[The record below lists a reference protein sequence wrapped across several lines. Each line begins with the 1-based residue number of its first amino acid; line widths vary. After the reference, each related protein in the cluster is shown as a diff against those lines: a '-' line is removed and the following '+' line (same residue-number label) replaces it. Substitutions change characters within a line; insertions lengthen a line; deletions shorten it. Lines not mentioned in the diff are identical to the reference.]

1 MKSRAF
7 SWEIHDL
14 VGQFIAAFDDVVI
27 GRFNRSREEKDRIE
41 VAYVYQ
47 PKARVLHDIENRAQ
61 NLKLPIASVVIDSV
75 SRNNNRAFNKIEGFT
90 YPARIQDRFSK
101 TTVKIPPVVPVD
113 IKVKL
118 SLLATYQTDIDQLI
132 SNFAAYANPYI
143 IISWKVPEEFGLPA
157 SMPLNSKVEW
167 DGNISLGYPVDINH
181 SARSVITADASFTI
195 EGWLFKDIVD
205 PINNIFFIDA
215 NFYNT
220 RILSAGNFVTYDD
233 YATLSGADYSYSE
246 GQIKITEVDTV
257 SISGSPT
264 ITNVFYTPR
273 ASDRGSFPLIDTN
286 YTTNSAEGNI
296 VLYGKRFNYTR
307 NVYISANN
315 PNLYSSLTGVSF
327 TYYPSFTAAS
337 IPASNYRVIT
347 DNIMEITVPALTSV
361 GKYTFIVDTV
371 VGWDST
377 FSGMSGYF
385 IRPGYSY
392 SGVNCE
398 SNNVTIYTNN
408 NTFSTSSTAYLDS
421 ELSRRYTGYFIIN
434 NNTYSYTSGV
444 GTLSSCPVY
453 AYPGTICNGDNVT
466 IFTRNSSFRVNSTAY
481 TDRGVSATYTG
492 YFLSGGSTYSYING
506 VGSLSACP
514 TLGGPVA
521 YVSNVGNDGA
531 GDVGNLNLPF
541 RTLSGAAAALDIE
554 YPSSNVTISLLN
566 NNSQAG
572 QNNANITS
580 VADRLTIDGNGY
592 SISEVYID
600 RANSGLVALTLD
612 GVTITNLNFK
622 NRVLGDPTDI
632 GTISAVNHAPTINTI
647 RANGA
652 DGTEGAPG
660 LSDDQSGE
668 PGPDGSDGYYL
679 GEGEGSQS
687 PTPGIEGYNGAQA
700 TGGTGLNG
708 TDGERGWNIAFAG
721 IPAGTVSSLSVSG
734 GAGGAGGRGGDATSN
749 GGIGGR
755 GGSGV
760 PIGEPGASGGDG
772 GFGGLAQAGGG
783 GDGGAG
789 GNGGGIVAGGWNI
802 VYYNIA
808 GGGVTPGQPGTAY
821 SMGGPGGPGGTG
833 TYNGGNGT
841 DRSNT
846 PGNPSPGSEGG
857 AGAPGYPGE
866 FNP

>member
-1 MKSRAF
+1 VKSRAF

-27 GRFNRSREEKDRIE
+27 GRFNRNREEKDRIE

-61 NLKLPIASVVIDSV
+61 NLKLPIGSVVIESV

-90 YPARIQDRFSK
+90 YPARRQDRFSK

-181 SARSVITADASFTI
+181 SARSVITADATFTI

-220 RILSAGNFVTYDD
+220 RILSAGNFITYDD

-246 GQIKITEVDTV
+246 GQLKVTEVDTV

-264 ITNVFYTPR
+264 ITNVFFTPQ

-286 YTTNSAEGNI
+286 YTTNSAAGNI

-307 NVYISANN
+307 NVYISSNN
-315 PNLYSSLTGVSF
+315 PNLYTPLTAVSF
-327 TYYPSFTAAS
+327 TYFPSFTAAP
-337 IPASNYRVIT
+337 IPASSYRVIT

-361 GKYTFIVDTV
+361 GRYTFIVDTV

-385 IRPGYSY
+385 IRPGYGY
-392 SGVNCE
+392 AGVNCE
-398 SNNVTIYTNN
+398 SNTVTLYTNN
-408 NTFSTSSTAYLDS
+408 NTFSPSSTAYSDS
-421 ELSRRYTGYFIIN
+421 ELSTRYTGYFIIN
-434 NNTYSYTSGV
+434 NNTYSYTNGV

-453 AYPGTICNGDNVT
+453 AYPGTICNGTNVT
-466 IFTRNSSFRVNSTAY
+466 IFTLNSSFRVNSTAY

-492 YFLSGGSTYSYING
+492 YFSAGGFTYSYING
-506 VGSLSACP
+506 AGILSACP
-514 TLGGPVA
+514 TTDRSVA
-521 YVSNVGNDGA
+521 YISNSGNDGT
-531 GDVGNLNLPF
+531 GDVGNLSLPF

-554 YPSSNVTISLLN
+554 YPNSNVTISLIN
-566 NNSQAG
+566 SNSQAG

-632 GTISAVNHAPTINTI
+632 GTIRAANNPPTINNI
-647 RANGA
+647 SANGEA
-652 DGTEGAPG
+652 GIAGAPG
-660 LSDDQSGE
+660 SEDDQSGGA
-668 PGPDGSDGYYL
+668 GPDGNDGYYL
-679 GEGEGSQS
+679 GEGEGQVS
-687 PTPGIEGYNGAQA
+687 PTPGIEGYSGAQA

-708 TDGERGWNIAFAG
+708 SAGDNGWNITFAG
-721 IPAGTVSSLSVSG
+721 VPAGTVSSLFAQG
-734 GAGGAGGRGGDATSN
+734 GNGGAGGRGGDAISN
-749 GGIGGR
+749 GGSGGR
-755 GGSGV
+755 GGSGL
-760 PIGEPGASGGDG
+760 PISENGATGGDG
-772 GFGGLAQAGGG
+772 GFGGFAQAGSG

-789 GNGGGIVAGGWNI
+789 GNGGNITAGGWNI

-808 GGGVTPGQPGTAY
+808 GGSVTPGQPGTAY
-821 SMGGPGGPGGTG
+821 SMGGQGGQGGAGIIPGA
-833 TYNGGNGT
+833 NGT

-846 PGNPSPGSEGG
+846 PGTASPGSEGG
-857 AGAPGYPGE
+857 AGGSGASGTFTP
-866 FNP
+866 